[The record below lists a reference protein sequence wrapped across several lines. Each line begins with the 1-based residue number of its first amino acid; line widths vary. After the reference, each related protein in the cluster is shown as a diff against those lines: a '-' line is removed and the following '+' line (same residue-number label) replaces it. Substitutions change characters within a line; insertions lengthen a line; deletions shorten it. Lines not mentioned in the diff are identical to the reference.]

1 MNKHF
6 ENNDLDVTYS
16 RWNVGNGTEYVLPP
30 LSLDKKLMILKIKDG
45 EYTRIDFKLFEFNDL
60 LIFHDL
66 LSDQKYGF
74 DIDDIALDKIYL
86 RVQNGK
92 GVEWKRLSIESI
104 DDLLKH
110 FH

>member
-45 EYTRIDFKLFEFNDL
+45 
-60 LIFHDL
+60 
-66 LSDQKYGF
+66 
-74 DIDDIALDKIYL
+74 
-86 RVQNGK
+86 
-92 GVEWKRLSIESI
+92 
-104 DDLLKH
+104 
-110 FH
+110 

>member
-6 ENNDLDVTYS
+6 EKNDLDVTYS
-16 RWNVGNGTEYVLPP
+16 RWNVGSGTEYVLPP

-74 DIDDIALDKIYL
+74 DIDDIGLDKIYI

-92 GVEWKRLSIESI
+92 GAIWTRLPLKPS